1 MTNQVKEILEW
12 FKLAVPEPTAR
23 TFWVQ
28 AGCDAEEYAEQLDAM
43 GWGYYADHVASLAD
57 DLKNNPEDFDVQK
70 IDRKELLDALC
81 DKIVTSIGLAHML
94 GMDIEGALA
103 EVNRSNW
110 SKFENG
116 KPLFNEQGKIK
127 KGAGYT
133 PPQLEQFIPKEG
145 E

>member
-12 FKLAVPEPTAR
+12 FKLAVPEPDEDSQR
-23 TFWVQ
+23 IQ
-28 AGCDAEEYAEQLDAM
+28 AGVHFEEVGEMAGALGLQSLCGELEDASADFKQGM
-43 GWGYYADHVASLAD
+43 PIGYFGNVDQV
-57 DLKNNPEDFDVQK
+57 
-70 IDRKELLDALC
+70 ELLDSLC
-81 DKIVTSIGLAHML
+81 DQIVTAIGVAHMF